1 MQEVPYR
8 SWALVPVDTD
18 PASTEP
24 TTTFPPQMT
33 NVFLEQGASL
43 LFELA
48 APFGD
53 LQIRLKTTALSAEG
67 KESPGCRV
75 FAGDRPGSLRELQ
88 ADGWEKSVEELDAF
102 FVVKIA
108 GNGRDRYAKLHFQ
121 SASKLIV
128 SGVVFQ
134 V

>member
-1 MQEVPYR
+1 MQEIPYR

-33 NVFLEQGASL
+33 NVFVEQGASL
-43 LFELA
+43 VFEFA
-48 APFGD
+48 SPFGD
-53 LQIRLKTTALSAEG
+53 LQIQLQITALSAEG

-75 FAGDRPGSLRELQ
+75 LIGDRPASLRELQ
-88 ADGWEKSVEELDAF
+88 AVGWEKTVEGLDAF
-102 FVVKIA
+102 FVAKVT

-121 SASKLIV
+121 SASKLVV
-128 SGVVFQ
+128 SGAVFQ